1 MSDEPKKDEKKD
13 AKAAGDAPP
22 KKSGGALVPVIAAVV
37 VLGGI
42 GAGVGMFFAKT
53 LTPAAVD
60 KPGAGTDGHGDPA
73 AGADGHGEPAAAGGD
88 AHGGKGLLADGKEL
102 GPIGLKGNVTGSGG
116 TRYLTLDVGLWV
128 PTKDHGTLNDPAVL
142 RLIQSRLEETTKTY
156 QLEDLQSPNIQAR
169 MKKDFATALE
179 RLLRSVKP
187 GREAEDKF
195 VLEVTVTNLLT
206 Q

>member
-1 MSDEPKKDEKKD
+1 MSEEPKKDEKKD
-13 AKAAGDAPP
+13 AKAAADAPA
-22 KKSGGALVPVIAAVV
+22 KKSGPLIPIVAAVV
-37 VLGGI
+37 VLAGI
-42 GAGVGMFFAKT
+42 GGGVGMFFAKS
-53 LTPAAVD
+53 LTPAPVE

-73 AGADGHGEPAAAGGD
+73 AGGDGHGDPAAAADG
-88 AHGGKGLLADGKEL
+88 HGGKGLLVDGKEL